1 MKALR
6 QLVNRLLAL
15 ARWRRLDA
23 ELDDE
28 IRAHIEMA
36 ERDAIRSGL
45 SADEA
50 RREAR
55 KTFGG
60 IEQIKEAHREAR
72 SARGLETF
80 VGDIRHGC
88 ALLVRAPGFSLVAI
102 GILAI
107 GIGANAAM
115 FSLVDGVLI
124 KPMPFPQP
132 ERVVRVWEAPTPTS
146 TNTTTAANFA
156 EWRRQSTCFEALSA
170 DMRTDATA
178 LVGGEPTRLSGKL
191 VSAGYF
197 DVFGIR
203 PLIGRTFAAGEDQP
217 DAPQVVVL
225 SHATWQGRFGGDAGI
240 LDRDLLLDGE
250 RHRIIGVMP
259 AGTFD
264 RDDMSQPGEA
274 PAAFWKPLVLS
285 PERLAAGDHY
295 LAAAGRLRAGTTLA
309 QAEQQMRAVQAVL
322 VRGYPDSMKNWSVT
336 IEPFDKRLI
345 DSGMRRSLYVAF
357 GAVFLV
363 LLIACSNVANLLLG
377 KGVARQKEM
386 AVRAALGASRGRLVR
401 QLLTETL
408 VLCLLGTAAGLVVA
422 TYVIGAAVPLLPRG
436 IPSTAVVGLDYRVFG
451 FASLVALGVTL
462 LVGLVPSLRTSSDT
476 LSLALSQ
483 SSRTTSGARGL
494 LRRMVVVAEVALSL
508 VLVCGALLLVRTL
521 LNLQRVDVGVRVE
534 NVVTVPVDLPATM
547 YPTPEAAAAFF
558 RTVTERLAAVPGV
571 DRASLTDNAPLEGA
585 GGEFLHVRGAN
596 EELLV
601 RYKRVGPGYFG
612 ALDVPVVAGRE
623 FTSEDR
629 AGSVPVTVISQEL
642 ARILSDRFG
651 MKDPIGQMVGLPAR
665 GYEGGATGVYM
676 RVVGVIR
683 GERVNRNLRL
693 PMDPVAYVP
702 LMQWPRRG
710 VNLIVR
716 MKDDPG
722 AAIPAI
728 REAVRKTDLRLAL
741 SQVRTLAQI
750 RRQQSLSGAAQPAWL
765 VGTFAALAALLAGLG
780 LYGVLA
786 QSVVQ
791 QRREIGIRMA
801 LGANRREVVGYV
813 LKGAGVMVAL
823 GIVAGLAGA
832 MALGRVMAGLLF
844 EVSPLDPAILVSA
857 AGLMALVGIAA
868 AAFPASRAARV
879 DPITAL
885 RSEE

>member
-6 QLVNRLLAL
+6 QLANRLLAL
-15 ARWRRLDA
+15 ARWRRLDE
-23 ELDDE
+23 ELDAE
-28 IRAHIEMA
+28 IGAHIEMA

-45 SADEA
+45 SVEEA

-55 KTFGG
+55 RSFGG
-60 IEQIKEAHREAR
+60 IEQIREAHREER
-72 SARGLETF
+72 SARWVETF
-80 VGDIRHGC
+80 VEDIRRGC
-88 ALLVRAPGFSLVAI
+88 RLLVRAPGFSLVAI

-115 FSLVDGVLI
+115 FSLVDGVLL

-146 TNTTTAANFA
+146 INTTTAANFT
-156 EWRRQSTCFEALSA
+156 EWRRQTTCFAALSA
-170 DMRTDATA
+170 DVRTDATA
-178 LVGGEPTRLSGKL
+178 LIGGEPTRLSGKL

-203 PLIGRTFAAGEDQP
+203 PLIGRTFAAGDDQP
-217 DAPQVVVL
+217 DAPHVVVL
-225 SHATWQGRFGGDAGI
+225 SHAAWQGRFGGDVGI

-264 RDDMSQPGEA
+264 RDDMSQPGEPA
-274 PAAFWKPLVLS
+274 AAFWKPLVLG

-295 LAAAGRLRAGTTLA
+295 LAVEGRLRAGTTLA
-309 QAEQQMRAVQAVL
+309 RAEQQMRAVHAVL
-322 VRGYPDSMKNWSVT
+322 ARGFPDILKNWSVT
-336 IEPFDKRLI
+336 IEPFDERLI
-345 DSGMRRSLYVAF
+345 DSRLRQSLYVAF

-377 KGVARQKEM
+377 KGAARQKEM

-408 VLCLLGTAAGLVVA
+408 ILCLLGTAAGLVVA
-422 TYVIGAAVPLLPRG
+422 TYVIGAAVPLMPRA
-436 IPSTAVVGLDYRVFG
+436 IPSTAVVALDYRVFG
-451 FASLVALGVTL
+451 FASVIAVGVTL

-476 LSLALSQ
+476 LALGLSQ
-483 SSRTTSGARGL
+483 SSRTTSGARGH
-494 LRRMVVVAEVALSL
+494 LRRTVVVAEVALSL
-508 VLVCGALLLVRTL
+508 MLVCGALLLLRTL

-534 NVVTVPVDLPATM
+534 NVVTVPVDLPTTM
-547 YPTPEAAAAFF
+547 YRTPEAAAVFF

-571 DRASLTDNAPLEGA
+571 DRVSLADSAPLEGA
-585 GGEFLHVRGAN
+585 GGEFLRPRGGD
-596 EELLV
+596 ERLLV
-601 RYKRVGPGYFG
+601 RYKRVGPGYFR
-612 ALDVPVVAGRE
+612 ALDVPVVTGRE
-623 FTSEDR
+623 FTSDDR

-642 ARILSDRFG
+642 ARVLSDRFG
-651 MKDPIGQMVGLPAR
+651 MKDPIGQTVRLPAL
-665 GYEGGATGVYM
+665 GYEGGATGVNM

-683 GERVNRNLRL
+683 GERVNRDLRL

-702 LMQWPRRG
+702 LMQSPRRG

-716 MKDDPG
+716 TKDDPG

-728 REAVRKTDLRLAL
+728 REAVRKTDPRLAL
-741 SQVRTLAQI
+741 SEVRTMAQVR
-750 RRQQSLSGAAQPAWL
+750 RQGSLSGAAEPAWM
-765 VGTFAALAALLAGLG
+765 VGAFAALAALLAGLG

-786 QSVVQ
+786 HSVVQ

-801 LGANRREVVGYV
+801 LGASRREVVGYV
-813 LKGAGVMVAL
+813 LTRAGGMVAL
-823 GIVAGLAGA
+823 GLVAGLAGA
-832 MALGRVMAGLLF
+832 MAFGKVMMGLLF
-844 EVSPLDPAILVSA
+844 EVSPLDPAVLVSA
-857 AGLMALVGIAA
+857 AGVMALVGLAA
-868 AAFPASRAARV
+868 AALPASRAARV
-879 DPITAL
+879 DPTTAL
-885 RSEE
+885 RAED

>member
-1 MKALR
+1 VKALR
-6 QLVNRLLAL
+6 QLANRLLAL

-55 KTFGG
+55 RAFGG
-60 IEQIKEAHREAR
+60 IEQIREAHREER
-72 SARGLETF
+72 SARWVETV
-80 VGDIRHGC
+80 VGDIRYGC
-88 ALLVRAPGFSLVAI
+88 TLLVRAPGFSLVAI

-115 FSLVDGVLI
+115 FSLVDGVLL

-146 TNTTTAANFA
+146 INRTTAANFA
-156 EWRRQSTCFEALSA
+156 EWRRQGTCFEALSA
-170 DMRTDATA
+170 DVRTNATA
-178 LVGGEPTRLSGKL
+178 LVGGEPIRLAGKL

-217 DAPQVVVL
+217 DAPYVVVL

-274 PAAFWKPLVLS
+274 PAAFWKPLVLG
-285 PERLAAGDHY
+285 PERLAAGDHN

-309 QAEQQMRAVQAVL
+309 QAGQQMRAIHAVL
-322 VRGYPDSMKNWSVT
+322 ARDLRDSLKDWSVT
-336 IEPFDKRLI
+336 IEPFDERLI

-357 GAVFLV
+357 GAVFLM

-377 KGVARQKEM
+377 KGAARQKEM

-422 TYVIGAAVPLLPRG
+422 TYVIGAAVPLMPRG

-451 FASLVALGVTL
+451 FASLVAVGVTL

-483 SSRTTSGARGL
+483 SSRTTSGARGR

-508 VLVCGALLLVRTL
+508 MLVCGALLLLRTL

-534 NVVTVPVDLPATM
+534 NVVTVPVDLPAAM
-547 YPTPEAAAAFF
+547 YPRPEAAAAFF
-558 RTVTERLAAVPGV
+558 LTVTERLAAVPGV
-571 DRASLTDNAPLEGA
+571 DRASLADNAPLEGA
-585 GGEFLHVRGAN
+585 GGELLQPRGGN
-596 EELLV
+596 EPLLV

-612 ALDVPVVAGRE
+612 ALNVPVVAGRE

-651 MKDPIGQMVGLPAR
+651 MKDPIGQIVGLPAL

-683 GERVNRNLRL
+683 GERVNRDLRL

-702 LMQWPRRG
+702 LMQSPRRG

-716 MKDDPG
+716 TKDDPG

-728 REAVRKTDLRLAL
+728 REAVRKIDPRLAL

-750 RRQQSLSGAAQPAWL
+750 RRQRSLSGAAEPAWL
-765 VGTFAALAALLAGLG
+765 VGAFAALAALLAGLG

-813 LKGAGVMVAL
+813 LKGAGGMVAL
-823 GIVAGLAGA
+823 GLVAGLAGA

-844 EVSPLDPAILVSA
+844 EVSPLDPAVLLSA
-857 AGLMALVGIAA
+857 AGLMALVGFAA
-868 AAFPASRAARV
+868 AALPASRAARV
-879 DPITAL
+879 DPTAAL

>member
-1 MKALR
+1 MTALR
-6 QLVNRLLAL
+6 QLANRLLAL
-15 ARWRRLDA
+15 ARRRRLDA

-36 ERDAIRSGL
+36 ERDALRSGL

-55 KTFGG
+55 RTFGG
-60 IEQIKEAHREAR
+60 IEQIKEAHREQR
-72 SARGLETF
+72 SARWLETF
-80 VGDIRHGC
+80 VADIRYGW

-102 GILAI
+102 CILAI

-115 FSLVDGVLI
+115 FSLVDGVLL
-124 KPMPFPQP
+124 KPMPFPEP

-146 TNTTTAANFA
+146 VNSTTAANFT
-156 EWRRQSTCFEALSA
+156 EWQRQGTCFEALSA
-170 DMRTDATA
+170 DVRTDATA

-217 DAPQVVVL
+217 DAAHVVVL

-240 LDRDLLLDGE
+240 LDRDLVLDGE

-264 RDDMSQPGEA
+264 RDDMSQRGEA
-274 PAAFWKPLVLS
+274 PAAFWKPLVLG

-295 LAAAGRLRAGTTLA
+295 LAVAGRLRAGTTLA
-309 QAEQQMRAVQAVL
+309 QAEQQMRAVHAVL
-322 VRGYPDSMKNWSVT
+322 ARGFPESLKDWSVT
-336 IEPFDKRLI
+336 IEPFDERLI

-377 KGVARQKEM
+377 KGAARQKEM

-408 VLCLLGTAAGLVVA
+408 ALCLLGTAAGLVVA
-422 TYVIGAAVPLLPRG
+422 NYVIGAAVPLMPRG

-451 FASLVALGVTL
+451 FASLVAVGVTL

-476 LSLALSQ
+476 LSLALRQ
-483 SSRTTSGARGL
+483 SSRTTSGARGR
-494 LRRMVVVAEVALSL
+494 LRRLVVVAEVALSL
-508 VLVCGALLLVRTL
+508 VLVCGALLLLRTL
-521 LNLQRVDVGVRVE
+521 LNLQRVDVGMRVE

-571 DRASLTDNAPLEGA
+571 DRASLADTAPLQGA
-585 GGEFLHVRGAN
+585 GGEFLRPPGGN
-596 EELLV
+596 EPLIV
-601 RYKRVGPGYFG
+601 GYKRVGPGYFD
-612 ALDVPVVAGRE
+612 ALGVPVVAGRE
-623 FTSEDR
+623 FTSDDR
-629 AGSVPVTVISQEL
+629 SGNVSVTVISQEL

-651 MKDPIGQMVGLPAR
+651 MKDPIGQMVRLPAL
-665 GYEGGATGVYM
+665 GYEGGARGVNM

-683 GERVNRNLRL
+683 GERVNRDLRL

-702 LMQWPRRG
+702 LMQSPRRG

-716 MKDDPG
+716 TKDDPG

-728 REAVRKTDLRLAL
+728 REAVRKTDPRLAL
-741 SQVRTLAQI
+741 SQVQTLAQI
-750 RRQQSLSGAAQPAWL
+750 RRQRSLSGAAEPAWL
-765 VGTFAALAALLAGLG
+765 VGAFAALAALLAGLG

-801 LGANRREVVGYV
+801 LGADKREVVGYV
-813 LKGAGVMVAL
+813 LKGAGVMVTL

-844 EVSPLDPAILVSA
+844 EVSPLDPAVLVSA
-857 AGLMALVGIAA
+857 AGLMALVGFAA
-868 AAFPASRAARV
+868 AALPATRAARV